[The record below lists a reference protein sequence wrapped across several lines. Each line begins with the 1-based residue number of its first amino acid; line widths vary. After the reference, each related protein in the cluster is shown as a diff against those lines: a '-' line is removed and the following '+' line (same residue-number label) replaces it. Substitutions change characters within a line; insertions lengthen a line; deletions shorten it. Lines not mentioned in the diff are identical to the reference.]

1 MFYHSRWP
9 WYILLVDDE
18 DEYSDDFEEDDEDED
33 DYDNSGE
40 ESDVED
46 NAELYPSLRL
56 RRQSNPQLPE
66 TVTTLETAHGSKVYV
81 VGTAHFSL
89 ESQQDVAQVWN
100 MCDRSECVCWRDF
113 TWLFE
118 ESRFNH

>member
-1 MFYHSRWP
+1 M
-9 WYILLVDDE
+9 LVDDE

-89 ESQQDVAQVWN
+89 ESQQDVAQV
-100 MCDRSECVCWRDF
+100 
-113 TWLFE
+113 
-118 ESRFNH
+118 